1 MDTWIFNNNL
11 VDTPPLNAVGFIYII
26 TNLSNGKK
34 YIGKKLLT
42 MATYKQVN
50 GKKKKARKE
59 SKWRQYQGSNKEL
72 LFDISINNHSIK
84 KEIIEWSYTES
95 QHNYLEV
102 KYQFIYEVLEDI
114 NFYNDNINGRWY
126 RKNIIQK

>member
-95 QHNYLEV
+95 QHNYLEI

-114 NFYNDNINGRWY
+114 NYYNDNINGRWY